1 MHLIPCALNIGQ
13 FTTVYRYGA
22 LSMSLKL
29 WPAKCQSN
37 QWHVLLV
44 PKTSL
49 TSQHCKHS
57 AKQLIHSKN
66 KTESAVSIPFTTKTH
81 NRTCTH
87 RSCGNRTV
95 TMETSTNGAWI
106 SLNALQ
112 HVPIVCFGCLL
123 LVCSL
128 VALGLDL
135 VFGWVGSYA
144 HVFVPVSNATMACA
158 QTTKF
163 YNKRDVILC
172 PGETPTTN

>member
-1 MHLIPCALNIGQ
+1 VTYYRAMHLIPCALNIGQ

-87 RSCGNRTV
+87 QSRGNRTV
-95 TMETSTNGAWI
+95 TMKTSTNGAEYI
-106 SLNALQ
+106 TTCAYSLFWLLTFGVLFSGVRIRLSIWLGGQLRTRICTSIQCHHGLCTNNKVLQ
-112 HVPIVCFGCLL
+112 Q
-123 LVCSL
+123 
-128 VALGLDL
+128 A
-135 VFGWVGSYA
+135 
-144 HVFVPVSNATMACA
+144 
-158 QTTKF
+158 
-163 YNKRDVILC
+163 
-172 PGETPTTN
+172 